1 MAIGLLRKIEKRYFE
16 PNVVFYNTIIDSLC
30 KVRLVNKALNFI
42 FEMMGKGIRPDI
54 ITYTCL
60 IQGLCSFG

>member
-42 FEMMGKGIRPDI
+42 FEMMGKGILPDI

-60 IQGLCSFG
+60 IQGLCNFG

>member
-16 PNVVFYNTIIDSLC
+16 PNVVFYSTIIDSLC
-30 KVRLVNKALNFI
+30 KVRLVNEALNFI
-42 FEMMGKGIRPDI
+42 FEMMGKGIRLDI

>member
-30 KVRLVNKALNFI
+30 KVRLVNEALNFI
-42 FEMMGKGIRPDI
+42 FEMMGKGILPDI

-60 IQGLCSFG
+60 IQGLCNFG